1 MGGKRALT
9 LQLYPGLM
17 IIFSS
22 LLALAMGAAQPTD
35 REATFD
41 GESKV
46 RYVELNVV
54 GKQTLELRGG
64 QHRVV
69 VSLTVAE
76 APRDWSEGV
85 VVGPGFDEAADAR
98 RLIVDTDIWV
108 DGCSVEQP
116 VPPIKG
122 MSMPN
127 GAVLSG
133 RDGRW
138 ELQIFGGE
146 SAEAYGIKYSFD
158 KDRILSRELGWGPD
172 YSETTTYDIQ
182 VDHEVSPRQCS
193 Q

>member
-1 MGGKRALT
+1 MTIVST
-9 LQLYPGLM
+9 LV
-17 IIFSS
+17 
-22 LLALAMGAAQPTD
+22 ALAMGAAPPTD
-35 REATFD
+35 REVSFD

-46 RYVELNVV
+46 RYVELNAD
-54 GKQTLELRGG
+54 GKATLELRDGR
-64 QHRVV
+64 HRVV

-76 APRDWSEGV
+76 ATRDGPEGV
-85 VVGPGFDEAADAR
+85 VVGPSFDDASNTR

-116 VPPIKG
+116 VPPIRG

-127 GAVLSG
+127 GAALSR

-146 SAEAYGIKYSFD
+146 SAEAYGIKYGFD

-182 VDHEVSPRQCS
+182 VDHEVFPRQCS